1 METKKKIKKK
11 SDNKFEKEIIPSEK
25 WLVSFKNN
33 NNRSSVNPRVL
44 IRQFYAQGY
53 YEAYDI
59 IRTYAEKLALEII
72 WFKEKRNCSYYFIS
86 KKFPQLESIC
96 VYCNRIFN
104 EMEPIPCLQE
114 NCKHIFCSMNC
125 LDNHIRL
132 IHRNKT

>member
-25 WLVSFKNN
+25 WLVSFKDN

-132 IHRNKT
+132 IHRHKT

>member
-132 IHRNKT
+132 IHGHKT

>member
-25 WLVSFKNN
+25 WLVSFKSN

-132 IHRNKT
+132 IHRHKT

>member
-1 METKKKIKKK
+1 MKTKKRIKNK
-11 SDNKFEKEIIPSEK
+11 SANNLGKEVLPSEK
-25 WLVSFKNN
+25 WLVSFKNPN
-33 NNRSSVNPRVL
+33 NTRSVVPRVV

-72 WFKEKRNCSYYFIS
+72 WFKEKRNCSHLLMS

-104 EMEPIPCLQE
+104 ELEPIPCLQE
-114 NCKHIFCSMNC
+114 DCIHTFCSKNC
-125 LDNHIRL
+125 LANHIRL
-132 IHRNKT
+132 RHKWIK

>member
-1 METKKKIKKK
+1 METKKIKKK

-72 WFKEKRNCSYYFIS
+72 WFKEKRNCSHYLIS

-132 IHRNKT
+132 IHRDKT

>member
-72 WFKEKRNCSYYFIS
+72 WFKEKRNCSYYFVS

-125 LDNHIRL
+125 LDNHINL
-132 IHRNKT
+132 IHSHKT

>member
-33 NNRSSVNPRVL
+33 NNRGSVKPRVI

-53 YEAYDI
+53 FEAYDI
-59 IRTYAEKLALEII
+59 IRTHAEKLALEII
-72 WFKEKRNCSYYFIS
+72 WFKEKRNCSHYLIS
-86 KKFPQLESIC
+86 KKFPQLESVC

-104 EMEPIPCLQE
+104 ELEPIPCLQE
-114 NCKHIFCSMNC
+114 NCLHIFCSINC
-125 LDNHIRL
+125 LENHIRL
-132 IHRNKT
+132 IHRDMI

>member
-1 METKKKIKKK
+1 METKKIKKK

-72 WFKEKRNCSYYFIS
+72 WFKEKRNCSHYFIS

-114 NCKHIFCSMNC
+114 NCKYIFCSMNC

-132 IHRNKT
+132 IHRDKT

>member
-114 NCKHIFCSMNC
+114 NCNHIFCSMNC

-132 IHRNKT
+132 IHRHKT

>member
-33 NNRSSVNPRVL
+33 NNTSSVNLRVL

-132 IHRNKT
+132 IHRHKT

>member
-1 METKKKIKKK
+1 METKKKSKKK

-25 WLVSFKNN
+25 WLVSFKND

-72 WFKEKRNCSYYFIS
+72 WFKEKRYCSHYFIS
-86 KKFPQLESIC
+86 KTFPQLESFC
-96 VYCNRIFN
+96 VYCNFIFN

-132 IHRNKT
+132 IHRDKT

>member
-1 METKKKIKKK
+1 METKKKSKKK

-33 NNRSSVNPRVL
+33 NNKSSVNPRVL

-72 WFKEKRNCSYYFIS
+72 WFKEKRNCSHYLIS

-132 IHRNKT
+132 LHRDKT

>member
-33 NNRSSVNPRVL
+33 NNRSSVNSRVL

-72 WFKEKRNCSYYFIS
+72 WFKEKRNCSHSFIS

-132 IHRNKT
+132 IHRHKT

>member
-132 IHRNKT
+132 IHRHKT

>member
-132 IHRNKT
+132 IHRDKT

>member
-1 METKKKIKKK
+1 METKKKSKKK
-11 SDNKFEKEIIPSEK
+11 SDNKFEKEILPSEK
-25 WLVSFKNN
+25 WLVSFKND

-72 WFKEKRNCSYYFIS
+72 WFKEKRNCSHYFIS
-86 KKFPQLESIC
+86 KTFPQLESIC

-104 EMEPIPCLQE
+104 DMEPIPCLQE

-132 IHRNKT
+132 IHRDKT

>member
-33 NNRSSVNPRVL
+33 NNRSSENPRVL

-132 IHRNKT
+132 IHRHKT

>member
-33 NNRSSVNPRVL
+33 NNTNSVNPRVL

-72 WFKEKRNCSYYFIS
+72 WFKEKRNCSYYFVS

-132 IHRNKT
+132 IHSHKT

>member
-33 NNRSSVNPRVL
+33 RTSVNPRVL

-72 WFKEKRNCSYYFIS
+72 WFKEKRNCSHYLIS

-104 EMEPIPCLQE
+104 EMEPIPCLQK

-132 IHRNKT
+132 IHRDKT

>member
-33 NNRSSVNPRVL
+33 NNTNSVNPRVL

-132 IHRNKT
+132 IHRHKT

>member
-72 WFKEKRNCSYYFIS
+72 WFKEKRNCSNYFIS

-132 IHRNKT
+132 IHRDKT

>member
-1 METKKKIKKK
+1 METKKKSKKK

-132 IHRNKT
+132 IHRHKT

>member
-132 IHRNKT
+132 IHSHKT

>member
-11 SDNKFEKEIIPSEK
+11 TDNKFEKEIIPSEK

-104 EMEPIPCLQE
+104 EMEPLPCLQE

-132 IHRNKT
+132 IHRHKT

>member
-33 NNRSSVNPRVL
+33 NNKSSVNPRVL

-132 IHRNKT
+132 IHRHKT

>member
-11 SDNKFEKEIIPSEK
+11 FDNKFEKEIIPSEK

-33 NNRSSVNPRVL
+33 NNRGSVFPRVI

-53 YEAYDI
+53 FEAYDI
-59 IRTYAEKLALEII
+59 IRTSAEKLALEII
-72 WFKEKRNCSYYFIS
+72 WFKEKRNCSHYLIS

-104 EMEPIPCLQE
+104 ELEPIPCLQE
-114 NCKHIFCSMNC
+114 NCLHIFCSINC
-125 LDNHIRL
+125 LENHIRL
-132 IHRNKT
+132 IHRDTI

>member
-1 METKKKIKKK
+1 METKKKIKNK
-11 SDNKFEKEIIPSEK
+11 SDNKFDKEVIPSEK
-25 WLVSFKNN
+25 WLVSFKNHN
-33 NNRSSVNPRVL
+33 NTSSVIPRVI

-72 WFKEKRNCSYYFIS
+72 WFKEKRNCSHYLLS

-104 EMEPIPCLQE
+104 ELEPIPCLQE
-114 NCKHIFCSMNC
+114 DCLHIFCSTNC
-125 LDNHIRL
+125 LENHITL
-132 IHRNKT
+132 KHKDTK

>member
-1 METKKKIKKK
+1 METKKKSKKK

-25 WLVSFKNN
+25 WLVSFKND

-53 YEAYDI
+53 YEAYDT

-72 WFKEKRNCSYYFIS
+72 WFKEKRNCSHYFIS
-86 KKFPQLESIC
+86 KTFPQLESIC

-104 EMEPIPCLQE
+104 DMEPIPCLQE

-132 IHRNKT
+132 IHRDKT